1 MARSCRNRSIS
12 LASAIAAAF
21 LFACIS
27 TSPWAQPAPEPA
39 TPIARKQLVTAR
51 HFMVVAAHPL
61 AARAGYDV
69 LKRGGSAVDA
79 VIATQFVL
87 NLVEPQS
94 SGIGGGGFLL
104 HYAAREE
111 KLSAYD
117 GRETAPAAAKPD
129 RFLGANGRP
138 LDWPAAVVSGKSVG
152 VPGLLRLLE
161 LAHRRHGKL
170 AWAELF
176 EPAIKLAEKGF
187 PISPRLHALVVA
199 DRFLSQDRNARR
211 YFYLPDGAAKP
222 AGALLKNPEF
232 AAVLKRVAAEGADAF
247 YRGGIARDV
256 VVAVRSHKSAAG
268 DVAEADL
275 SAYAAKQRK
284 PLCGAYRNWKVCGMP
299 PPSSGGF
306 AVLQILKILERFDLR
321 KVKPESV
328 GAVHLFAEAGR
339 LAYADRNL
347 YIADPDFVAAPLAA
361 LLDSRYLDSRAKL
374 IDRRHSMGRA
384 RAGTPTDVAASYGIS
399 EPPELPAT
407 THISVVDTEGN
418 AVAMTTSIEAAF
430 GNRQMVRGFL
440 LNNQLTDFSW
450 TPEEGG
456 KPVAN
461 RVEAKKRPRSS
472 MAPTMVFDEKGKL
485 TMVIGSPGGHSIINY
500 VAQTLVG
507 VLDWG
512 MDIQKAIDSPH
523 AGSRNGPTEL
533 EQGTRLERLAPH
545 RAHERRLVGRHRP
558 AARGH
563 CAWRL
568 IFLQSKFKNHRAV
581 LPTKSSIGL

>member
-1 MARSCRNRSIS
+1 MSRFLRTFNAVL
-12 LASAIAAAF
+12 LACAASQP
-21 LFACIS
+21 C
-27 TSPWAQPAPEPA
+27 AQPAPEPA

-51 HFMVVAAHPL
+51 QFMVVAAHPL
-61 AARAGYDV
+61 AARAGYDAIR
-69 LKRGGSAVDA
+69 RGGNALDA
-79 VIATQFVL
+79 AIAAQLVL

-104 HYAAREE
+104 HYAAGEG

-117 GRETAPAAAKPD
+117 GRETAPASAKPE

-161 LAHRRHGKL
+161 LAYKRHGRL

-176 EPAIKLAEKGF
+176 EPAIALAEKGF
-187 PISPRLHALVVA
+187 PISPRLHALVAA

-211 YFYLPDGAAKP
+211 YFYLPDGTAKP
-222 AGALLKNPEF
+222 AGTLLKNPEF
-232 AAVLKRVAAEGADAF
+232 AAVLKRVAAEGAGAF
-247 YRGGIARDV
+247 YRGDIARE
-256 VVAVRSHKSAAG
+256 VVATVRSHKRAAG
-268 DVAEADL
+268 DLAEADL
-275 SAYAAKQRK
+275 SAYAAKQRE
-284 PLCGAYRNWKVCGMP
+284 PLCGAYRGWKVCGMP

-321 KVKPESV
+321 KVEPESV
-328 GAVHLFAEAGR
+328 EAVHLFAEAGR

-361 LLDSRYLDSRAKL
+361 LLDSGYIDSRAKL
-374 IDRRHSMGRA
+374 IDRGHSMGRA
-384 RAGTPTDVAASYGIS
+384 RAGNPAGIAASYGPS
-399 EPPELPAT
+399 EPLELPAT
-407 THISVVDTEGN
+407 THISVVDAEGN

-450 TPEEGG
+450 APEEGG

-461 RVEAKKRPRSS
+461 RVEARKRPRSS
-472 MAPTMVFDEKGKL
+472 MAPTIVFDEQGKL
-485 TMVIGSPGGHSIINY
+485 YMVIGSPGGHSIINY

-512 MDIQKAIDSPH
+512 MDIQQAIDSPRM
-523 AGSRNGPTEL
+523 GSRNGPTEL
-533 EQGTRLERLAPH
+533 EQGTRLERLAPGLQRMGH
-545 RAHERRLVGRHRP
+545 TVRIRPETSGLHGIVRTSEGWAGGADPRREG
-558 AARGH
+558 AALGD
-563 CAWRL
+563 
-568 IFLQSKFKNHRAV
+568 
-581 LPTKSSIGL
+581 